1 MFVNNKSKRLCVID
15 GSEKPRHHSC
25 VLGRMVRVM
34 VRVVYVTMRV
44 FILQNTNFVFY
55 MYKVYTDIYSLTLC
69 SSKLHL
75 LIFFPEL

>member
-15 GSEKPRHHSC
+15 GSGKPRHYSC
-25 VLGRMVRVM
+25 FLGRM

-55 MYKVYTDIYSLTLC
+55 VYKIYTDIY
-69 SSKLHL
+69 
-75 LIFFPEL
+75 IP

>member
-1 MFVNNKSKRLCVID
+1 
-15 GSEKPRHHSC
+15 
-25 VLGRMVRVM
+25 M
-34 VRVVYVTMRV
+34 VRVVYVTVRV

-55 MYKVYTDIYSLTLC
+55 IYKVYADIYSLTLC